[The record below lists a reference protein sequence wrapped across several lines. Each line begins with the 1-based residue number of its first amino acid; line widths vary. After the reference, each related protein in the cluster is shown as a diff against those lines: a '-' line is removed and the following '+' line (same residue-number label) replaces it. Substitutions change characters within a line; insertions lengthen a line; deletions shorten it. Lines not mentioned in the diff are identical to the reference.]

1 MKLLNKTLLLLF
13 FTSCLC
19 LLKPEQTITLTD
31 ANYKEQIENG
41 SWFIM
46 FTAPWCGQ
54 CRRLKQTWSK
64 LAEELKDD
72 GIKFAIID
80 T

>member
-1 MKLLNKTLLLLF
+1 
-13 FTSCLC
+13 
-19 LLKPEQTITLTD
+19 
-31 ANYKEQIENG
+31 
-41 SWFIM
+41 M